1 MFSKP
6 KIMDKLNCSHTSFK
20 VDFHFKN
27 NITLLM
33 GDSGVGKTL
42 VFSIL
47 KEASV
52 DNEKLICFNYLDAN
66 KDILKEL
73 KNITGKLV
81 VIDNADTLLTREIRK
96 WIVFDNKNQY
106 LIIGRNPA
114 DLLITKENL
123 YQLVVIKKEEQIKF
137 TLENL
142 LERSDMDGDTDGSM
156 G

>member
-6 KIMDKLNCSHTSFK
+6 KIMDKLNCTHTSFE
-20 VDFHFKN
+20 VNFDFKN

-47 KEASV
+47 KETSV